1 MKIKKERKG
10 IILAGGKG
18 TRLLP
23 STFALSK
30 HLLNIYDKPMIY
42 YSLSILML
50 GGIREILVI
59 STPRDVNIFSEL
71 LGNGDRFGISISY
84 EIQENPQGIA
94 EALKIGESFLNGAP
108 VALVLGDNL
117 LHGNDLVTGLI
128 NADKNKE
135 GATIFAYRVNDPK
148 RYGIVEFDQKDNVLS
163 IEEKPNIPKSSYAVI
178 GLYYYDN
185 SVVDKVKE
193 IAFSERGE
201 LEITFLNQIYLKE
214 NNLKVEKLGRG
225 IAWFDTGTIDSLYEA
240 GGYIRTLQHR
250 QGLMVGCPE
259 EIAWRSGW
267 ISDKKLLDIAAK
279 FKKSEY
285 GDYLENLPFNK

>member
-59 STPRDVNIFSEL
+59 STPRDINIYSAL
-71 LGNGDRFGISISY
+71 LGNGDRFVISISY

-117 LHGNDLVTGLI
+117 LHGNELVTGLI

-267 ISDKKLLDIAAK
+267 ISEKKLLDIAAK

>member
-163 IEEKPNIPKSSYAVI
+163 IEEKPIMPKSSYAVI

-185 SVVDKVKE
+185 SVVDKINE
-193 IAFSERGE
+193 ISFSERGE

-285 GDYLENLPFNK
+285 

>member
-59 STPRDVNIFSEL
+59 STPRDINIFSEL

-117 LHGNDLVTGLI
+117 LHGNELVTGLI

-163 IEEKPNIPKSSYAVI
+163 IEEKPSIPKSSYAII

-185 SVVDKVKE
+185 SVVDKVNE
-193 IAFSERGE
+193 ISFSERGE

-267 ISDKKLLDIAAK
+267 ISEEKLLDIAAK

>member
-163 IEEKPNIPKSSYAVI
+163 IEEKPIMPKSSYAVI

-185 SVVDKVKE
+185 SVVDKINE
-193 IAFSERGE
+193 ISFSERGE

>member
-10 IILAGGKG
+10 IILAGRKG

-59 STPRDVNIFSEL
+59 STPRDINIYSAL

-163 IEEKPNIPKSSYAVI
+163 IEEKPIMPKSSYAVI

-185 SVVDKVKE
+185 SVVDKINE
-193 IAFSERGE
+193 ISFSERGE

>member
-18 TRLLP
+18 TRLFP

-59 STPRDVNIFSEL
+59 STPRDINIFSEL

-163 IEEKPNIPKSSYAVI
+163 IEEKPIIPKSSYAVI

-185 SVVDKVKE
+185 SVVDKINE
-193 IAFSERGE
+193 ISFSERGE

-267 ISDKKLLDIAAK
+267 ISEKKLLDIAAK

>member
-59 STPRDVNIFSEL
+59 STPRDINIYSAL

-117 LHGNDLVTGLI
+117 LHGNELVTGLI
-128 NADKNKE
+128 NANKNKE

-163 IEEKPNIPKSSYAVI
+163 IEEKPIKPKSSYAVI

-185 SVVDKVKE
+185 SVVDKVNE
-193 IAFSERGE
+193 ISFSERGE

-267 ISDKKLLDIAAK
+267 ISEKKLLDIAAK

-285 GDYLENLPFNK
+285 GDYLENLPFNN

>member
-59 STPRDVNIFSEL
+59 STPRDINIYSAL

-117 LHGNDLVTGLI
+117 LHGNELVTGLI

-185 SVVDKVKE
+185 SVVDKINE
-193 IAFSERGE
+193 ISFSERGE

-267 ISDKKLLDIAAK
+267 ISEKKLLDIAAK

>member
-1 MKIKKERKG
+1 MEINNKRKG

-30 HLLNIYDKPMIY
+30 HLLNLYDKPMIY

-59 STPRDVNIFSEL
+59 STPRDIEIFSDL

-84 EIQENPQGIA
+84 AIQENPKGIA
-94 EALKIGESFLNGAP
+94 DALIIGETFLNGSP

-117 LHGNDLVTGLI
+117 LHGNELI
-128 NADKNKE
+128 SCLLNADKNKE
-135 GATIFAYRVNDPK
+135 GATIFAYRVNDPS
-148 RYGIVEFDQKDNVLS
+148 RYGIVEFDKKNEVIG
-163 IEEKPNIPKSSYAVI
+163 IEEKPENPKSSYAVI

-185 SVVDKVKE
+185 SVVEKVKK
-193 IAFSERGE
+193 IIFSARGE
-201 LEITFLNQIYLKE
+201 LEITSLNQLYLKA
-214 NNLKVEKLGRG
+214 NNLQVEKLGRG
-225 IAWFDTGTIDSLYEA
+225 IAWFDTGTVDSLYEA
-240 GGYIRTLQHR
+240 SGYIRTLQNR

-267 ISDKKLLDIAAK
+267 ISDKKLLDIAEN

-285 GDYLENLPFNK
+285 GEYLQRLPLNK

>member
-1 MKIKKERKG
+1 MSKVKKRKG

-18 TRLLP
+18 TRLFP

-30 HLLNIYDKPMIY
+30 HLLNVYDKPMIY

-50 GGIREILVI
+50 GGIREILII
-59 STPRDVNIFSEL
+59 STERDINTFAEL

-84 EIQENPQGIA
+84 DIQKSPQGIA
-94 EALKIGESFLNGAP
+94 EALRIGEKFLNGSS

-117 LHGNDLVTGLI
+117 LHGNELVTGLL

-148 RYGIVEFDQKDNVLS
+148 RYGIVQFDQEDNVLS
-163 IEEKPNIPKSSYAVI
+163 IEEKPIYPKSSYAVI

-185 SVVDKVKE
+185 SVIDKVNQ
-193 IAFSERGE
+193 ISLSDRGE
-201 LEITFLNQIYLKE
+201 FEITSLNQIYLKE
-214 NNLKVEKLGRG
+214 QNLKVEKLGRG
-225 IAWFDTGTIDSLYEA
+225 IAWFDTGTVDSLYEA

-250 QGLMVGCPE
+250 QGLMVGSPE

-267 ISDKKLLDIAAK
+267 ISEKKLLDVAEK
-279 FKKSEY
+279 FRKSEY
-285 GDYLENLPFNK
+285 GEYLEKLPINK

>member
-1 MKIKKERKG
+1 MEIKKGRKG

-23 STFALSK
+23 STLALSK
-30 HLLNIYDKPMIY
+30 HLLNVYDKPMIF

-50 GGIREILVI
+50 GGIREVLII
-59 STPRDVNIFSEL
+59 STQRDVKIFSEL

-84 EIQENPQGIA
+84 EIQESPQGIA
-94 EALKIGESFLNGAP
+94 EAIRIGETFLKGSP

-117 LHGNDLVTGLI
+117 LHGNELVSGLL

-135 GATIFAYRVNDPK
+135 GATIFACRVNDPK
-148 RYGIVEFDQKDNVLS
+148 RYGIVEFDEKDNVLS
-163 IEEKPNIPKSSYAVI
+163 IEEKPISPKSSYAVI

-193 IAFSERGE
+193 VSFSERGE
-201 LEITFLNQIYLKE
+201 LEITFINQIYLKE

-225 IAWFDTGTIDSLYEA
+225 IAWFDTGTVDSLYEA

-259 EIAWRSGW
+259 EIAWRNGW
-267 ISDKKLLDIAAK
+267 ISEKKLLDIATK

-285 GDYLENLPFNK
+285 GEYLEKLPFNK